1 MRPRISKRSVHQSVG
16 LSVGPSGTRFLST
29 TEFTILSRTIGLQ
42 GWVSD
47 VGCRMSDVPSFF
59 VHDGIYNS
67 VADYR
72 SSRVGVG
79 CRMSY
84 VVCRMLYVGCRMS
97 DVPSFFFFHDGIT
110 FERFEL
116 QS

>member
-1 MRPRISKRSVHQSVG
+1 MKLVIHQVRVV
-16 LSVGPSGTRFLST
+16 LAR
-29 TEFTILSRTIGLQ
+29 
-42 GWVSD
+42 
-47 VGCRMSDVPSFF
+47 VPEKLF
-59 VHDGIYNS
+59 VHDRIYNS

-79 CRMSY
+79 CMSD
-84 VVCRMLYVGCRMS
+84 VGCRMS
-97 DVPSFFFFHDGIT
+97 DGVWRMSPLFFFHDGIT

>member
-1 MRPRISKRSVHQSVG
+1 M
-16 LSVGPSGTRFLST
+16 FL
-29 TEFTILSRTIGLQ
+29 IL
-42 GWVSD
+42 
-47 VGCRMSDVPSFF
+47 FF
-59 VHDGIYNS
+59 VHDRINS

-84 VVCRMLYVGCRMS
+84 VGCRMSDVGCRMSYVVCRMS
-97 DVPSFFFFHDGIT
+97 DVPSFLFFHDGIT

>member
-1 MRPRISKRSVHQSVG
+1 MHYVREHQVG
-16 LSVGPSGTRFLST
+16 DL
-29 TEFTILSRTIGLQ
+29 I
-42 GWVSD
+42 VSY
-47 VGCRMSDVPSFF
+47 GEMASAPFSASSFAVANRDQSMKSWDRVIF
-59 VHDGIYNS
+59 VHDRIYNS

-79 CRMSY
+79 CRMSD
-84 VVCRMLYVGCRMS
+84 VVCPLL
-97 DVPSFFFFHDGIT
+97 FFFHDGIT